1 MIRNSKFL
9 ELLDKNFV
17 KENLVFPYDYDE
29 KEDVIKIASPSENK
43 SVISENLSKF
53 FDKKIETLIF
63 PAEILDKVI
72 DEYYLETIGG
82 TEIFQ
87 KTEEEAVDDSSFKIT
102 SEIKKTDLLYDTG
115 IEEPA
120 IKLVNKLIINAL
132 IDNATDIHIE
142 PAEQNV
148 AVRYRIVGILYQK
161 NIINKQM
168 QPSLTARIKILSN
181 LDISESRL
189 PQDGSFQVSFAGKTI
204 DFRVS
209 TIPINHG
216 ERIVLRI
223 LDKTK
228 FLLKLENTGM
238 DEYTL
243 NLFRKKINF
252 PNGIILVTG
261 PTGSGK
267 TTTLYGALNELKTG
281 DRNIITIEDPVEY
294 QIQGINQI
302 QVKPEIG
309 LDFSAGLRSILRQD
323 PDIIMVGEIRD
334 EETMNIAI
342 QSSLTGHLVFST
354 LHTNDSISTVVR
366 LYNMGLKPYLISSSV
381 ICVIAQRL
389 VKLLCPECKRKTKLA
404 GSYIGQFNLKK
415 YIGSSDIEIYEE
427 NGCEH
432 CKNTG
437 YSGRKGIFEILN
449 IDAKIKEMIM
459 QRQHPEDI
467 KKYCE
472 TTNMRFLIDNA
483 AGLFLSGRISL
494 KELLSVVSNYEI

>member
-1 MIRNSKFL
+1 MIRNSEFIEK
-9 ELLDKNFV
+9 LDKNFV
-17 KENLVFPYDYDE
+17 KENLVFPYDFDE
-29 KEDVIKIASPSENK
+29 TGNVIKIAVPSENK
-43 SVISENLSKF
+43 ILIAENLSRY
-53 FDKKIETLIF
+53 FDKPIETKIF
-63 PAEILDKVI
+63 PAEILDKTI
-72 DEYYLETIGG
+72 DEYYIEQFG
-82 TEIFQ
+82 
-87 KTEEEAVDDSSFKIT
+87 EEEERKKGEDSVEEKNFKIT
-102 SEIKKTDLLYDTG
+102 SEIKKTDLLYETG

-120 IKLVNKLIINAL
+120 IRLANKLIINAL
-132 IDNATDIHIE
+132 LENATDIHIE
-142 PAEQNV
+142 PAEENV
-148 AVRYRIVGILYQK
+148 MARYRIVGVLYQK
-161 NIINKQM
+161 KIISKQM
-168 QPSLTARIKILSN
+168 QASLTARIKILSN

-209 TIPINHG
+209 TIPVNHG

-228 FLLKLENTGM
+228 FLLNLENTGM
-238 DEYTL
+238 DAEPL
-243 NLFRKKINF
+243 KMFRNKIGS

-309 LDFSAGLRSILRQD
+309 LDFAAGLRSILRQD
-323 PDIIMVGEIRD
+323 PDVIMVGEIRD

-354 LHTNDSISTVVR
+354 LHTNDSLNTIVR

-381 ICVIAQRL
+381 ICIIAQRL
-389 VKLLCPECKRKTKLA
+389 VKLLCPNCKKKVKISRTHI
-404 GSYIGQFNLKK
+404 SQFHLEKFFPYN
-415 YIGSSDIEIYEE
+415 DIEAFEE
-427 NGCEH
+427 NGCEL

-449 IDAKIKEMIM
+449 IDLKIKEMIM
-459 QRQHPEDI
+459 QKHHPEEI
-467 KKYCE
+467 KKYCKS
-472 TTNMRFLIDNA
+472 TGMKFLLDYA
-483 AGLFLSGRISL
+483 AELFISGRISL
-494 KELLSVVSNYEI
+494 KELLSLVSAYEV